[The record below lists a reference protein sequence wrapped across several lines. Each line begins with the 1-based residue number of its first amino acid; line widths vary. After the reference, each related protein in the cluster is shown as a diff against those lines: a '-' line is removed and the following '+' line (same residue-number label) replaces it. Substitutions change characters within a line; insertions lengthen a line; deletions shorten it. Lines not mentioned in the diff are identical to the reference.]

1 MCWSMTKR
9 TSRILGIVGGLLFVL
24 GVVPLVV
31 ILFWGHNIR
40 RLLGASA
47 DSLSG
52 HTFAEHRE
60 PSVHHKRLKDFSK
73 DPDAPS
79 TPAPAQAAVAPA
91 RVERVPETLRLA
103 GHTGSTHEAVRPNP
117 YTLVSTDRFSTF
129 AVDVDTASYTLFRR
143 YMAEGRLPPRE
154 AVRVE
159 EWMNYVQYRYPAP
172 QEGDF
177 RVDLEGAPSPYT
189 PGWHLIKVGVQGRVV
204 TAAQRKPA
212 HLVFLVDTSG
222 SMFSQDKLPLAQK
235 SMKVLVDG
243 LTARDT
249 VALVT
254 YAGSVRDVLPPT
266 SATERGTLF
275 AAIDALS
282 AEGSTAMGSGLE
294 LAYRHAARHARPD
307 SVSRVIVLTDGDA
320 NIGNTSASVMYEN
333 IRGYVQEGV
342 TLSAIGFG
350 MGNYRDDVLER
361 LADKGNGNCFYIDS
375 EDEARRVF
383 QEKLSGTLEV
393 IAQDVKVQVEFDP
406 EAVHTYRL
414 MGYENRAIAD
424 KDFRDDKVD
433 AGEIGA
439 GHTVTALYEVK
450 LIGTRSPLATVR
462 VRAKRPGGVEA
473 AEQRFVLERGQ
484 VHDSLS
490 RASANLRFAA
500 AVAGTADILRGAPQ
514 ADNWNLS
521 TAEALAESALDDL
534 SDRAEFL
541 GLLRRVR
548 GMAPPSFARTTP

>member
-60 PSVHHKRLKDFSK
+60 SSVHYKRLKDFSK
-73 DPDAPS
+73 DPDAPA

-91 RVERVPETLRLA
+91 PARVESVPETLRTA
-103 GHTGSTHEAVRPNP
+103 GSTHEAVRPNP

-143 YMAEGRLPPRE
+143 YMSEGRLPPRE

-159 EWMNYVQYRYPAP
+159 EWMNYFQYRYPAP

-204 TAAQRKPA
+204 TAEQRKPA

-235 SMKVLVDG
+235 SMKVLVQG

-266 SATERGTLF
+266 PATERGTIF

-548 GMAPPSFARTTP
+548 GMVPPSFARSTP

>member
-1 MCWSMTKR
+1 MTKR

-60 PSVHHKRLKDFSK
+60 SSVHYKRLKDFSK
-73 DPDAPS
+73 DPDAPA

-91 RVERVPETLRLA
+91 PARVESVPETLRTA
-103 GHTGSTHEAVRPNP
+103 GSTHEAVRPNP

-143 YMAEGRLPPRE
+143 YMSEGRLPPRE

-159 EWMNYVQYRYPAP
+159 EWMNYFQYRYPAP

-204 TAAQRKPA
+204 TAEQRKPA

-235 SMKVLVDG
+235 SMKVLVQG

-266 SATERGTLF
+266 PATERGTIF

-548 GMAPPSFARTTP
+548 GMVPPSFARSTP